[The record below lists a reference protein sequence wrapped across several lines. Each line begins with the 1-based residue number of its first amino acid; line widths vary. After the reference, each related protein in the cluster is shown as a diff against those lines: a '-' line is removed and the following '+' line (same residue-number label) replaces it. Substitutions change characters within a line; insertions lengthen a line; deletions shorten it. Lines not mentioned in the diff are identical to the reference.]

1 MKNCVINKDNY
12 KLTTLGWI
20 PKDWEIL
27 KLSQLGTFAK
37 GKGILREQLVE
48 QGLPCVRYGEIY
60 TTYNYYAK
68 KFNSFIDAKTAKESK
83 EIKCGD
89 ILFAGSGETLE
100 DIGKAIAYVGEE
112 KAYAGGDIIIFT
124 ADKKIDTT
132 YLSFSLNMPY
142 AVRQKSKLGQGNSI
156 VHLYP
161 KNVGELEIFI
171 PSEKEQQKISNILIL
186 WDKQIVKTEN
196 LISAKEKLKK
206 GLMQQLLT
214 GKKRLKG
221 FNGQWKKVKLF
232 DLVKEIKRPAAWSE
246 EKLYDLL
253 SIRRRSG
260 GVFYRESLYGNQIL
274 TKGLYTTK
282 EKDFLIS
289 KMQIVHGASGLVK
302 KELDGMYISG
312 SYIAL
317 AAKDKTKLDMNFF
330 DWFSKTRK
338 FYNLCYTSSY
348 GVHIEKMTFDF
359 HDFLNRSINIP
370 TDINEQVKIAE
381 VLEKINGEIKLL
393 KEKVAL
399 LKQQKKGLMQ
409 VLLTGK
415 VRVKI

>member
-1 MKNCVINKDNY
+1 MKNFNVNRAGY
-12 KLTTLGWI
+12 KKTPLGWI
-20 PKDWEIL
+20 PIDWEIKSL
-27 KLSQLGTFAK
+27 KELVFVNEQSLNDKTPRDYSFYYFDLSSVEK
-37 GKGILREQLVE
+37 GKISKPSEMMLFKNAPSRARRKFTQNDILMSTVRPNLKGIALVNFNE
-48 QGLPCVRYGEIY
+48 ENVVCSTGFAVLK
-60 TTYNYYAK
+60 AK
-68 KFNSFIDAKTAKESK
+68 KEQDSKFIYQY
-83 EIKCGD
+83 
-89 ILFAGSGETLE
+89 LFSP
-100 DIGKAIAYVGEE
+100 YV
-112 KAYAGGDIIIFT
+112 
-124 ADKKIDTT
+124 
-132 YLSFSLNMPY
+132 
-142 AVRQKSKLGQGNSI
+142 
-156 VHLYP
+156 
-161 KNVGELEIFI
+161 
-171 PSEKEQQKISNILIL
+171 
-186 WDKQIVKTEN
+186 DKQINSLIVGSNYPALNNSDLEELFLLYPTNQIERKSITSVLEAFDIAIEATEK
-196 LISAKEKLKK
+196 LITAKEKLKK

-221 FNGQWKKVKLF
+221 FNGQWRKVKLF

-274 TKGLYTTK
+274 TKGLYTAK

-302 KELDGMYISG
+302 KEHDGMYISG

-317 AAKDKTKLDMNFF
+317 AAKDTTKLDMIFF
-330 DWFSKTRK
+330 DWLSKTRK

-370 TDINEQVKIAE
+370 TDINEQIKIAE
-381 VLEKINGEIKLL
+381 ILEKINGEIKLL
-393 KEKVAL
+393 KEKVLL